1 MAKIS
6 LAGFKDPVRR
16 PRYIIWTGV
25 VVLVLAAFV
34 IVALGVT
41 SSYWFC
47 ANGCHKVQDDTITA
61 YDNSS
66 HSKISCMACHMPVNA
81 NPIIFVLH
89 KAEALG
95 ELYLTATGKY
105 EIPLNGESHLALE
118 FNPENCT
125 QCHSDNRVITPSP
138 GIIIDHAVH
147 EEEQVTCTM
156 CHNRVA
162 HNEDGIEFINTDPE
176 SGELNAGH
184 VNFMGMTACFRCHG
198 LEADAE
204 APGACAKCHPKGFQ
218 LKPPSHLEAGFYP
231 KKHAELALEAKAVVD
246 EALAEGEGAEGEAT
260 EGEEATGA
268 AEPEESEEG
277 TESSSL
283 GVEEAAASSGEE
295 NPWVEEMPSVHEVNY
310 CSTCHLESF
319 CTNCHGMEMPHPAE
333 FKEPKDPK
341 DPQGHPVLSKTK
353 ADKCDL
359 CHLTTKT
366 KYLFCNNCHHGTAS
380 DWTYDPKV
388 AWGTQHA
395 QAVTKNGVAGCLEQC
410 HEKKFCLDC
419 HTKQQPV
426 PTSHKAADW
435 LRKSAAAIGVHAES
449 FNAQPDSC
457 AICHGEGA
465 PNKNKFCFG
474 CHKLEVPHP
483 QDFKQFHSKTG
494 KAKPDVCANC
504 HTYKELCSDCHHK
517 GAVDGK
523 PWQTVH
529 GGVVNTGGAAAC
541 FEKCHKQDF
550 CVACHTTK
558 KVVPASHAPANWTRR
573 AALTV
578 PALHPATWEKTPDN
592 CTYCHGVGTP
602 TTNKFCM
609 GCHKLE
615 MPHPAGFGPPEGAKP
630 TLDNG
635 GAHAQGFKDKKL
647 NKATCTNC
655 HTQAFC
661 DNCHHQY
668 TAAERWV
675 LAHPDTVAKSG
686 AEACFDCHQE
696 TFCSYCHVRQ
706 AAKILGN

>member
-25 VVLVLAAFV
+25 VVLLLAAFV

-41 SSYWFC
+41 STYWFC

-66 HSKISCMACHMPVNA
+66 HSKVSCMACHMPVNA
-81 NPIIFVLH
+81 DPITFVLH

-105 EIPLNGESHLALE
+105 EIPLNGESSLALE

-125 QCHSDNRVITPSP
+125 QCHSENRVITASA

-147 EEEQVTCTM
+147 EEKEVTCTM

-162 HNEDGIEFINTDPE
+162 HNEDGIEFVNTDPA

-184 VNFMGMTACFRCHG
+184 TDFMTMTACFRCHG

-231 KKHAELALEAKAVVD
+231 KKHAEMALEAQAAVE
-246 EALAEGEGAEGEAT
+246 EAAAEGAEGEAT
-260 EGEEATGA
+260 EGEEATEG
-268 AEPEESEEG
+268 AEPAESEEG

-295 NPWVEEMPSVHEVNY
+295 NPWVEEMPAVDEVNY

-319 CTNCHGMEMPHPAE
+319 CTNCHGMDMPHPAE

-341 DPQGHPVLSKTK
+341 DPEGHPVLSKTK
-353 ADKCDL
+353 AAKCDM
-359 CHLTTKT
+359 CHQTKKT
-366 KYLFCNNCHHGTAS
+366 NFLFCNNCHHGTAS
-380 DWTYDPKV
+380 DWTYNPKI
-388 AWGTQHA
+388 AWETQHA
-395 QAVTKNGVAGCLEQC
+395 QAVTKNGVAGCLEKC

-419 HTKQQPV
+419 HTNKQPL
-426 PTSHKAADW
+426 PTSHTAADW
-435 LRKSAAAIGVHAES
+435 LRKDAAAIGVHAES

-483 QDFKQFHSKTG
+483 QEFKQFHSKTG
-494 KAKPDVCANC
+494 KAKPEVCANC

-517 GAVDGK
+517 GAVDGT

-529 GGVVNTGGAAAC
+529 GGVVNQSGAAAC

-550 CVACHTTK
+550 CVACHTAK

-573 AALTV
+573 TDLNT

-615 MPHPAGFGPPEGAKP
+615 MPHPAGYGPPEGAKP
-630 TLDNG
+630 TKDNG

-647 NKATCTNC
+647 NKATCANC

-675 LAHPDTVAKSG
+675 TAHPDTVAKSG

>member
-25 VVLVLAAFV
+25 VVLLLAAFV

-41 SSYWFC
+41 STYWFC
-47 ANGCHKVQDDTITA
+47 AEACHAVQDDTITA

-81 NPIIFVLH
+81 DPITFVIH
-89 KAEALG
+89 KASALG
-95 ELYLTATGKY
+95 ELYLTARGEY
-105 EIPLNGESHLALE
+105 EIPLNGESEVALE
-118 FNPENCT
+118 FNPKNCT
-125 QCHSDNRVITPSP
+125 QCHSENREITASP
-138 GIIIDHAVH
+138 GIIIDHKVH
-147 EEEQVTCTM
+147 EENEVTCTL

-162 HNEDGIEFINTDPE
+162 HNEEGIEFVNVDPK
-176 SGELNAGH
+176 SGELNKGH
-184 VNFMGMTACFRCHG
+184 VDFMSMTACFRCHS
-198 LEADAE
+198 LEKDAK
-204 APGACAKCHPKGFQ
+204 APGACAKCHPKGFE
-218 LKPPSHLEAGFYP
+218 LKPPSHLAKDFYP
-231 KKHAELALEAKAVVD
+231 KKHAELALEAQAEVEKAAAG
-246 EALAEGEGAEGEAT
+246 EEGAEGEGT
-260 EGEEATGA
+260 EGEAPA
-268 AEPEESEEG
+268 EESKEG

-283 GVEEAAASSGEE
+283 GVDKAMAQGVE
-295 NPWVEEMPSVHEVNY
+295 NPWAEEMPSVEEVNY
-310 CSTCHLESF
+310 CSTCHLDTF

-333 FKEPKDPK
+333 FKEPKKADDPA
-341 DPQGHPVLSKTK
+341 GHPALSKTK
-353 ADKCDL
+353 AAKCDM
-359 CHLTTKT
+359 CHQTKKT
-366 KYLFCNNCHHGTAS
+366 NFLFCNNCHHGTAS
-380 DWTYDPKV
+380 SWTYDPKV
-388 AWGTQHA
+388 AWETQHA
-395 QAVTKNGVAGCLEQC
+395 AAVTKNGVAGCLEKC

-419 HTKQQPV
+419 HTKKQPV

-435 LRKSAAAIGVHAES
+435 LRKAKDALGTHADS
-449 FNAQPDSC
+449 FKAQPDAC

-483 QDFKQFHSKTG
+483 QDFKKFHSKTG
-494 KAKPDVCANC
+494 KAQPAVCANC
-504 HTYKELCSDCHHK
+504 HTYKELCSDCHHE

-523 PWQTVH
+523 PWVSIH
-529 GGVVNTGGAAAC
+529 GGVVNKSGAANC

-550 CVACHTTK
+550 CVTCHTARR
-558 KVVPASHAPANWTRR
+558 VVPASHAPKNWTRR
-573 AALTV
+573 ADLKT

-592 CTYCHGVGTP
+592 CTYCHGTGTP
-602 TTNKFCM
+602 KDNKFCM

-615 MPHPAGFGPPEGAKP
+615 MPHPAGYGPPKDAKP
-630 TLDNG
+630 AADNG

-655 HTQAFC
+655 HVQAFC

-675 LAHPDTVAKSG
+675 TAHPDTVKKSG
-686 AEACFDCHQE
+686 AEGCFSCHKE

-706 AAKILGN
+706 ASKIVGN

>member
-25 VVLVLAAFV
+25 VVLLLAAFV

-41 SSYWFC
+41 STYWFC

-81 NPIIFVLH
+81 DPITFVLH

-118 FNPENCT
+118 FNPNNCV
-125 QCHSDNRVITPSP
+125 QCHSENRVITASA

-147 EEEQVTCTM
+147 EEKEVTCTM

-162 HNEDGIEFINTDPE
+162 HNEDGIEFVNTDPA
-176 SGELNAGH
+176 SGELNGGH
-184 VNFMGMTACFRCHG
+184 VDFMTMTACFRCHG
-198 LEADAE
+198 LEAGSE
-204 APGACAKCHPKGFQ
+204 APGECAKCHPKGFE
-218 LKPPSHLEAGFYP
+218 LKPPSHMEAGFYP
-231 KKHAELALEAKAVVD
+231 KKHAELALEAQAVVD
-246 EALAEGEGAEGEAT
+246 EAAAEGEEGEEGEASEEGT
-260 EGEEATGA
+260 EGE
-268 AEPEESEEG
+268 EPEESEES
-277 TESSSL
+277 TETSSL

-295 NPWVEEMPSVHEVNY
+295 NPWAEEMPGVHEVNY
-310 CSTCHLESF
+310 CSTCHKESF

-341 DPQGHPVLSKTK
+341 DPQGHPALSKTK
-353 ADKCDL
+353 ADKCDM
-359 CHLTTKT
+359 CHQTKKT
-366 KYLFCNNCHHGTAS
+366 NFLFCNNCHHGTAS
-380 DWTYDPKV
+380 DWTYNPKI
-388 AWGTQHA
+388 AWEKQHA
-395 QAVTKNGVAGCLEQC
+395 SAVVKNGVAGCLEQC

-419 HTKQQPV
+419 HNSKKPL

-435 LRKSAAAIGVHAES
+435 LRKPAAGIGVHAES
-449 FNAQPDSC
+449 FNSQPDSC

-483 QDFKQFHSKTG
+483 QEFKQFHSKTG
-494 KAKPDVCANC
+494 KAQPAVCANC
-504 HTYKELCSDCHHK
+504 HTYKELCSDCHHE
-517 GAVDGK
+517 GAVDGT

-529 GGVVNTGGAAAC
+529 GGVVNKSGAAVC

-573 AALTV
+573 TDLKT

-615 MPHPAGFGPPEGAKP
+615 MPHPAGYGPPEGAKP
-630 TLDNG
+630 TTDNG

-647 NKATCTNC
+647 NKATCANC

-675 LAHPDTVAKSG
+675 TAHPDTVAKSG
-686 AEACFDCHQE
+686 ADGCFDCHEE